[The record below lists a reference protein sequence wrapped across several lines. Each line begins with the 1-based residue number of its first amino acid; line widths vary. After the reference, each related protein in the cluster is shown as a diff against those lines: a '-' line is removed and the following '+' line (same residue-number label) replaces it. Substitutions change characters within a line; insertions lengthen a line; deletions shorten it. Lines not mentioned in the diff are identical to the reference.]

1 MSRINDIYEYRKEV
15 NEVLS
20 KSADKGENIAL
31 ALLGSYLLE
40 ISDTLALMYDKMY
53 EKEETDE

>member
-1 MSRINDIYEYRKEV
+1 MSRINEINEYRKKV

-20 KSADKGENIAL
+20 KSADTGENIAL
-31 ALLGSYLLE
+31 ALLSSCLLE